1 MTPAAPIVVAAVA
14 APPLLAQLGV
24 PLTAK
29 NLLILAGVVAIV
41 LVILTQALGWRIPA
55 WAVTV
60 GWILL
65 AVLVGILAINF
76 LLSL

>member
-1 MTPAAPIVVAAVA
+1 MTPVVPTVAAAVA